1 MQTAN
6 FPWRI
11 WLGGFVTAAVLFW
24 VSGYGVFERLGMA
37 QTLPDVVGQ
46 RQPDESRK
54 MVGGQ
59 DIRFGLSVPK
69 DGAAVVTRWK
79 NFNAYF
85 VGNDGTTR
93 DLGFKLRH
101 QFSGVAI
108 PPDGMAIIQDIQGNY
123 YAISDSGEVASL
135 NIPR

>member
-1 MQTAN
+1 MQTTN

-11 WLGGFVTAAVLFW
+11 WLGGFVTAAVIFW
-24 VSGYGVFERLGMA
+24 VSGLGVFERSGMA
-37 QTLPDVVGQ
+37 QQSPESTGQ

-54 MVGGQ
+54 IVGGQ
-59 DIRFGLSVPK
+59 DTRLGLSVPK

-85 VGNDGTTR
+85 VGSDGTTR

-108 PPDGMAIIQDIQGNY
+108 PSEGMAIIQDIQGNY
-123 YAISDSGEVASL
+123 YAVSDSGAVASL